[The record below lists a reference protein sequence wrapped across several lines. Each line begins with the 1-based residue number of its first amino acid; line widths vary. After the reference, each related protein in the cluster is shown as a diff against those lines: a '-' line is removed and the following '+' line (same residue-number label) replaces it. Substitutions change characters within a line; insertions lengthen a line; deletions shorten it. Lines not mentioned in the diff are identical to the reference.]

1 MQRIHNELP
10 ALKDLSTHNAKK
22 SADSVAFEDATESV
36 TWGEF
41 DERSKRAADLFS
53 DYVSKGDRIA
63 FYSKPSVQ
71 HAVLFNGALKAGAV
85 TTNLHRR
92 IAPDAFRYSID
103 QTKPKVVVADGEIA
117 DSFATA
123 ATEDVLA
130 PVSAV
135 FTTEAAERAYE
146 RPLAP
151 ALADAD
157 PVEPDVLAEEDDI
170 VTVAWTSG
178 STGRPKGWC
187 HTNRTMFLKGRELA
201 TRSGYS
207 RNDKQLVVNRPSFL
221 IWTSFLTRS
230 LLGCE
235 ATYYLA
241 DWDPERWLD
250 IVEERGIT
258 RAVLVPTMWKE
269 VLDSDPDAYD
279 LSALSSVASTGE
291 KLNPETLRRLRSE
304 ICGNVTQSY
313 GSTEIHSTIL
323 YNNELT
329 EERIES
335 VGKPQAGTQ
344 VRIVDP
350 DGSIDDE
357 RPPNEY
363 GEIAVK
369 SYQSPPWMWGDNE
382 RATAAFED
390 GWWRS
395 GDRGR
400 LDEDG
405 FLYIEGRIDFQIKS
419 RGVKITPES
428 IEEALENHHGVI
440 NAAVVGVED
449 PEYGQKVTAI
459 VERASDALSAEDLDA
474 WMLESDRV
482 ADHERPRTYEFVDAI
497 DRTPSGKLD
506 RQSTKD
512 RLGLD

>member
-10 ALKDLSTHNAKK
+10 ALKDLSAHNAKK
-22 SADSVAFEDATESV
+22 SANAIAFEDATESV

-41 DERSKRAADLFS
+41 DERSKRVADLFS

-92 IAPDAFRYSID
+92 IAPEAFRYAID
-103 QTKPKVVVADGEIA
+103 QTKPKVIVVDGDIV
-117 DSFATA
+117 DSFAA
-123 ATEDVLA
+123 SVSEDVLA
-130 PVSAV
+130 PVSTV
-135 FTTEAAERAYE
+135 FTTGDAERAYE

-151 ALADAD
+151 ALADAT
-157 PVEPDVLAEEDDI
+157 PTEPDVLAEEDDI

-235 ATYYLA
+235 ATYYMA

-250 IVEERGIT
+250 VVEERGIT
-258 RAVLVPTMWKE
+258 RAVLVPTMWNE
-269 VLDSDPDAYD
+269 ILESGPEDYD
-279 LSALSSVASTGE
+279 LASLRSINSTGE
-291 KLNPETLRRLRSE
+291 KLSPTTLNDLRE
-304 ICGNVTQSY
+304 RICENITQSY
-313 GSTEIHSTIL
+313 GSTEIHSTVL

-335 VGKPQAGTQ
+335 VGKPQSGTE

-350 DGSIDDE
+350 DGTVDDTLD
-357 RPPNEY
+357 PNES
-363 GEIAVK
+363 GEIVVK
-369 SYQSPPWMWGDNE
+369 SYQAPAWMWEDE
-382 RATAAFED
+382 RGEAAFEE

-395 GDRGR
+395 GDKGY
-400 LDEDG
+400 LDEEG

-419 RGVKITPES
+419 RGVKITPAP
-428 IEEALENHHGVI
+428 IEEELERHPEVT
-440 NAAVVGVED
+440 NAAVVGVDDE
-449 PEYGQKVTAI
+449 EYGQKVTAI
-459 VERASDALSAEDLDA
+459 VEGNGDLTEDSLDA
-474 WMLESDRV
+474 WMQDSESV
-482 ADHERPRTYEFVDAI
+482 ADHERPRAYHFVTAI

-506 RQSTKD
+506 RQGTKH
-512 RLGLD
+512 RLGLDR

>member
-10 ALKDLSTHNAKK
+10 ALKDLSAHNAKK
-22 SADSVAFEDATESV
+22 STDAIAFEDATESV

-41 DERSKRAADLFS
+41 EERSKRAADLFG
-53 DYVSKGDRIA
+53 DYVSKGDRIG
-63 FYSKPSVQ
+63 FYSKPSVR

-92 IAPDAFRYSID
+92 IAPEAFRYSID
-103 QTKPKVVVADGEIA
+103 QTKPKVIVVDGEIA
-117 DSFATA
+117 DAFAEA
-123 ATEDVLA
+123 VSEAVLG

-135 FTTEAAERAYE
+135 FTTGEAERDYE
-146 RPLAP
+146 EPLGP
-151 ALADAD
+151 ALADAE
-157 PVEPDVLAEEDDI
+157 PTEPDVLAEEDDI

-201 TRSGYS
+201 TRSGYT
-207 RNDKQLVVNRPSFL
+207 RDHKQLVVNRPSFL

-235 ATYYLA
+235 ATYYMR
-241 DWDPERWLD
+241 DWDAERWLEV
-250 IVEERGIT
+250 VEERDIT
-258 RAVLVPTMWKE
+258 QAVLVPTMWKE
-269 VLDSDPDAYD
+269 VLDSDPGAYD
-279 LSALSSVASTGE
+279 LSSLSSITSTGE
-291 KLNPETLRRLRSE
+291 KLNPETLRRLRSV
-304 ICGNVTQSY
+304 ICENVTQSY

-335 VGKPQAGTQ
+335 VGKPQAGTR

-350 DGSIDDE
+350 DGSVDDE
-357 RPPNEY
+357 LPPNEF

-369 SYQSPPWMWGDNE
+369 SYQSPPWMWGDDE
-382 RATAAFED
+382 RAAAAFED

-400 LDEDG
+400 IDEEG

-419 RGVKITPES
+419 KGVKITPES
-428 IEEALENHHGVI
+428 IEGALENHDAVV
-440 NAAVVGVED
+440 NAAVVGVDD

-459 VERASDALSAEDLDA
+459 VERSVESLSAGDLDE
-474 WMLESDRV
+474 WMLESDAV
-482 ADHERPRTYEFVDAI
+482 ADHERPRAYEFVDAI

-506 RQSTKD
+506 RQGTKD
-512 RLGLD
+512 RLNLD